1 MLTLA
6 YLITVSLKKKKDC
19 FMTEAKSIR
28 KKSSEVVFKIHSFIE
43 PVLRI
48 LVLILPFFHIT
59 LLFSNVILIDQWLV
73 FKSFFSPLKEKS
85 F

>member
-1 MLTLA
+1 M
-6 YLITVSLKKKKDC
+6 I
-19 FMTEAKSIR
+19 EAKSIR
-28 KKSSEVVFKIHSFIE
+28 KKSSEIIFKTHSLIE

-48 LVLILPFFHIT
+48 LVLTLPFFHIT

-73 FKSFFSPLKEKS
+73 FKSFLSPLKAKS